1 MTQQRESISLKK
13 LLELVKQELHRPA
26 FHGCWISAEISE
38 IRENA
43 NGHCYLELV
52 EKDNSGKMIVAKSKA
67 AIWSSTYCILKP
79 YFEQTAKQKLTVG
92 LKILVNVSVSFHE
105 LYGFNLVILD
115 IDPTY
120 TIGDLAKKREET
132 IRKIKADGV
141 FDMNR
146 DLELPLLTQ
155 RIAVISSATAAGYG
169 DFSDQIMNNRKGYV
183 FYTKLFPAIMQGD
196 NAHKSIIEA
205 LDKIC
210 LYEEAFDAVA
220 IIRGGGATT
229 DMLAFD
235 DYELASCVAQFP
247 LPIISGIGHERDES
261 VVDLVANTRCKTPTA
276 VAAFLIERAMHAEET
291 LNSGS
296 AMLTDIVARRLT
308 NEKRRMNNV
317 ESALTRSA
325 KLHLKQEEA
334 SLMQKQTR
342 LALGAKSMKEHKK
355 RELADL
361 TFKLEN
367 NLRKNFERQ
376 KHNLELLESLVN
388 MASPEFM
395 LKRGYSLTLIN
406 GKVLK
411 SAKEIKKGDEITTL
425 LIDGNLTSEINN
437 IKLKK

>member
-67 AIWSSTYCILKP
+67 AIWSSTYCMLKP

-146 DLELPLLTQ
+146 DLELPLLAQ

-342 LALGAKSMKEHKK
+342 LALGAKSMKERKK

>member
-1 MTQQRESISLKK
+1 
-13 LLELVKQELHRPA
+13 
-26 FHGCWISAEISE
+26 
-38 IRENA
+38 
-43 NGHCYLELV
+43 
-52 EKDNSGKMIVAKSKA
+52 IVAKSKA
-67 AIWSSTYCILKP
+67 SIWNNTYRMLKP
-79 YFEQTAKQKLTVG
+79 YFEQTAKQRLAAG
-92 LKILVNVSVSFHE
+92 LKVLVNVSVSFHE
-105 LYGFNLVILD
+105 LYGFNLVIQD

-132 IRKIKADGV
+132 INRIKSDGV
-141 FDMNR
+141 FDMNH
-146 DLELPLLTQ
+146 DLRLPLLVQ

-169 DFSDQIMNNRKGYV
+169 DFSDQISNNNRGYV

-196 NAHKSIIEA
+196 NAHKSVIEA
-205 LDKIC
+205 LDRIC
-210 LYEEAFDAVA
+210 LHEEKFDAVV

-247 LPIISGIGHERDES
+247 LPVISGIGHERDES

-276 VAAFLIERAMHAEET
+276 VAAFLIERAMLAEET

-296 AMLTDIVARRLT
+296 AMLTDLVTRRLT
-308 NEKRRMNNV
+308 NEKLRMNNV
-317 ESALTRSA
+317 ESALSRSA

-342 LALGAKSMKEHKK
+342 LALGAKSMKERKK

-411 SAKEIKKGDEITTL
+411 SAKEIKNGDEITTL